1 MWSSHTVF
9 HGAGPRAAG
18 GGAGVW
24 PATVDAGAAATS
36 ARLLINWRRVTLP
49 SSKSFSMP
57 SMMCSTVNPARRAG
71 SRCERVL
78 ARHALVVV
86 LRAELLEERHGRG
99 ERRDALH
106 RLVRHVARGPD
117 AVGDRGHGGARGDE
131 IADHL

>member
-9 HGAGPRAAG
+9 HGAGPPAAG
-18 GGAGVW
+18 AGAGVW

-57 SMMCSTVNPARRAG
+57 SMMCSTVNPPRRAG

-106 RLVRHVARGPD
+106 RPVRHVGRRLA
-117 AVGDRGHGGARGDE
+117 AAADRGDVGALRDE
-131 IADHL
+131 IQTH